1 VEESLVERWW
11 VALPDTDAAAVVARR
26 LSGDA
31 PDVLTHASGRPWL
44 LGRWSGG
51 DAAVAEAGPVRAA
64 VLGRSP
70 LTARTLGHRAGRV
83 RHVRDVETAVAG
95 VPGSYH
101 VLASVDGS
109 VWARGTAS
117 AVRRVFTAVVD
128 GVQVAAGDASTLA
141 ELTGAEPEL
150 PVLAAHL
157 LDPSVSFAALAERT
171 VWRGVRAVRPDEALL
186 WHRDEGHRAGR
197 TVRWWHPPRPG
208 LPLHS
213 AASAVRTAL
222 HESVAT
228 CTSGGGTVSADLS
241 GGLDSTSLCFLASR
255 SEAELVTVRWEGVDP
270 RNDDAAWAARAA
282 QHLPAATH
290 EVAGADETPDW
301 FAGLDGMRLVTD
313 EPVAWVRDVAK
324 MNDVLHRA
332 RGHGSR
338 VHLCGGGGDELFT
351 PAPSHLTDL
360 LARHPMSALAGVMR
374 MRAHWRA
381 SRTETIR
388 GLWLGARTDHR
399 QTLRAAADRLTVPG
413 ISPPE
418 ALLGWQTPPRMP
430 TWATPEAV
438 DAARTVLREI
448 ADELPEPLAP
458 QRRLHGVLHQVRHGG
473 DAVRQMNS
481 ALDGPECAFPYGDD
495 AVVTAALSA
504 DPREAA
510 APGRYKP
517 LLTAAMKGLMPPGLL
532 RRTTKGAYD
541 ADLYRALRR
550 QARGIRA
557 LLDDSR
563 LAAAGLIDTRLLDRA
578 VHSHA
583 PVTALTPLL
592 PTLGCE
598 VWLRSL
604 PHAATPPPVSR
615 DTESPDPLR
624 GAP

>member
-1 VEESLVERWW
+1 MERWW
-11 VALPDTDAAAVVARR
+11 VALPDTAAAAGVARR
-26 LSGDA
+26 IADAA
-31 PDVLTHASGRPWL
+31 PDRLTHASGRPWL

-51 DAAVAEAGPVRAA
+51 EAAIAEAGPVRAA
-64 VLGRSP
+64 VLGRSA
-70 LTARTLGHRAGRV
+70 LTARTLRHKARGV
-83 RHVRDVETAVAG
+83 RHVRDVEAAVAG
-95 VPGSYH
+95 PGSYH
-101 VLASVDGS
+101 LLASVDGS
-109 VWARGTAS
+109 VWARGSAS

-128 GVQVAAGDASTLA
+128 GVQIAAGDAATLA
-141 ELTGAEPEL
+141 VLTGAEPEL

-157 LDPSVSFAALAERT
+157 LDPPVSSAALSERT

-186 WHRDEGHRAGR
+186 WHRDEGRAGR

-208 LPLHS
+208 LPLRR
-213 AASAVRTAL
+213 AAVAVRAAL
-222 HESVAT
+222 HEAVAT

-290 EVAGADETPDW
+290 EVAGAEETPDW
-301 FAGLDGMRLVTD
+301 FAGLDGMRLATD
-313 EPVAWVRDVAK
+313 GPAAWVRDVAK
-324 MNDVLHRA
+324 LDDVRRRA
-332 RGHGSR
+332 RGQGSR
-338 VHLCGGGGDELFT
+338 MHLCGGGGDELFT

-360 LARHPMSALAGVMR
+360 LARHPLFALGGLR
-374 MRAHWRA
+374 RRRTDWRA
-381 SRTETIR
+381 GRIETIR
-388 GLWLGARTDHR
+388 GLWHGVRRDHR
-399 QTLRAAADRLTVPG
+399 QALRAAARRLTVPG

-430 TWATPEAV
+430 VWATPEAV
-438 DAARTVLREI
+438 DAACDVLCDI

-458 QRRLHGVLHQVRHGG
+458 QRWMHGVLHQVRHGG

-495 AVVTAALSA
+495 AVVAAALSV

-517 LLTAAMKGLMPPGLL
+517 LLTTAMTGLMPPGLL

-550 QARGIRA
+550 QTRGIRA

-563 LAAAGLIDTRLLDRA
+563 LAAAGLIDPQLLGRA

-583 PVTALTPLL
+583 PVAALTPLM

-604 PHAATPPPVSR
+604 PHAATSPPVPKA
-615 DTESPDPLR
+615 TELPDSLR